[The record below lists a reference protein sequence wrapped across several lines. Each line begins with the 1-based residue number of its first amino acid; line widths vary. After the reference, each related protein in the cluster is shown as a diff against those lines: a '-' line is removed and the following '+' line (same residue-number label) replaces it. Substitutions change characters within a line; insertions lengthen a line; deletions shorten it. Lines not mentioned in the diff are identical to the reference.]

1 MNGPETLPSKLTQPE
16 RDRINNQIK
25 ARTAAYARG
34 QEVGGRKGKE
44 LHCLGTRLRTKK
56 AQNKDRNL

>member
-16 RDRINNQIK
+16 RDRINNEIK

-34 QEVGGRKGKE
+34 QEVGGGGGEKE
-44 LHCLGTRLRTKK
+44 
-56 AQNKDRNL
+56 RNSIVWGQG